1 MHTIDGLRER
11 IDRSRIPFV
20 ALATYVVALV
30 AWVALVE
37 RWLPMPGSG
46 TGTGAGTRMADPGAP
61 EAMALA
67 NGPSGVGLYLLM
79 WGVMMVAMMYPAT
92 VPLFRLYNG
101 TLRDTTTPERT
112 TRLGAF
118 MGTYALVWALTGV
131 VPLAVNRVVPVATVA
146 DESGAV
152 LLGGSLVVLS
162 AYQLSSYKHR
172 CLDYCR
178 SPLGFLTEHYRP
190 GIRGAIRLS
199 GRFSVFCIGCCW
211 ALMGLMVVVGSM
223 NLLWMAGITVVM
235 SLERMVSWGDRLATA
250 IGVVSGVVGV
260 GLVGAGLVPLVG

>member
-1 MHTIDGLRER
+1 MHTRDGLRER
-11 IDRSRIPFV
+11 IDLSRIPFV
-20 ALATYVVALV
+20 ALATYVVALL
-30 AWVALVE
+30 AWVALAE

-46 TGTGAGTRMADPGAP
+46 TAAGTRMADPGAP

-79 WGVMMVAMMYPAT
+79 WGVMMLAMMYPAT

-101 TLRDTTTPERT
+101 TLRGTTKPERI

-118 MGTYALVWALTGV
+118 MGTYTVVWALTGV
-131 VPLAVNRVVPVATVA
+131 VPLAVNRVVPVATLA
-146 DESGAV
+146 AESGTV
-152 LLGGSLVVLS
+152 LLGASLLVLS

-178 SPLGFLTEHYRP
+178 SPLGFLTDHYRP
-190 GIRGAIRLS
+190 GVRGAIRLS
-199 GRFSVFCIGCCW
+199 GRFSVFCLGCCW

-223 NLLWMAGITVVM
+223 NLLWMAGITIVV

-250 IGVVSGVVGV
+250 TGLVSGVVGL
-260 GLVGAGLVPLVG
+260 GLVVAGQLPLVG